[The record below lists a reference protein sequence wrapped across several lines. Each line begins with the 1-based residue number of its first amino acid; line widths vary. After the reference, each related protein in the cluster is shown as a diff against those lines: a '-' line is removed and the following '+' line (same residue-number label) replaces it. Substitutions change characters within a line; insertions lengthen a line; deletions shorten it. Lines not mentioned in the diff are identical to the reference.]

1 MDFLIGETQRFIDG
15 IIIFIQTWAFY
26 QIEPKPILMKCRS
39 LFLLLTA
46 MLLTFSIASAQSAR
60 EASINPDGSIALP
73 TEQVLSEL
81 YTVDITSLNF
91 ENLEEAVN
99 YFSDFNSE
107 LVAIRP
113 NLSNNT
119 AYLFVQKSKKP
130 DWTIEDWNDHLSEL
144 VIFDQQ

>member
-1 MDFLIGETQRFIDG
+1 MDFLIGETQLFIDD
-15 IIIFIQTWAFY
+15 IIIFIQTWAFF
-26 QIEPKPILMKCRS
+26 QIEPKPNLMKCAKS
-39 LFLLLTA
+39 FILSA
-46 MLLTFSIASAQSAR
+46 MLLFTFSVVKAQVAR
-60 EASINPDGSIALP
+60 EADINPDGSIALP

-81 YTVDITSLNF
+81 YTVDIASLNF